1 MECLM
6 QTKSGAQILL
16 EYCSGALEPEAA
28 AEVAGN
34 AEICQ
39 GCKRTIEA
47 QREVWET
54 MDRWIA
60 PAVSHDFN
68 KHLYARIA
76 RENESPRWR
85 QWIRRVTQP
94 VVPYALWKPAAL
106 AAACAVLAVGFLV
119 HAPGTTET
127 NVQMDSQHVDI
138 EQVANALDELDV
150 LSPPGS
156 SSAM

>member
-1 MECLM
+1 MECLT
-6 QTKSGAQILL
+6 QSKNGAETLL
-16 EYCSGALEPEAA
+16 DYCSGALEPAA
-28 AEVAGN
+28 MSEVT
-34 AEICQ
+34 
-39 GCKRTIEA
+39 KHIESCDDCRRAVTA
-47 QREVWET
+47 QRDVWET
-54 MDRWIA
+54 MDRWIV
-60 PAVSHDFN
+60 PPVSHDFN

-94 VVPYALWKPAAL
+94 VVPYSLWKPAAL